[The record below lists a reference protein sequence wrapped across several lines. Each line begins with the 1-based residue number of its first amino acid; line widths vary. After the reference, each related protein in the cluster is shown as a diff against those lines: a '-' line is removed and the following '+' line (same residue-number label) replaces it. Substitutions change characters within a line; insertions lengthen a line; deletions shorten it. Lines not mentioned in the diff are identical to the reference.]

1 MKRKIEEA
9 IEAQKTLIAS
19 LAETSKP
26 VAPDNAIGRLSRM
39 EALNDRAVSEASLN
53 AARHKLSRLETALG
67 KVDQPDFGIC
77 VPVATESHPAR
88 PHIAHARGHP
98 LCPLRG
104 EELMG
109 QNPILLLDLGGLF
122 LYFTGL
128 IENFGGD
135 SAGLRRMA

>member
-1 MKRKIEEA
+1 MNLEERQQLKRIMEEA
-9 IEAQKTLIAS
+9 IKAQRTLIDS

-77 VPVATESHPAR
+77 LGCDQPIPPGR
-88 PHIAHARGHP
+88 
-98 LCPLRG
+98 
-104 EELMG
+104 
-109 QNPILLLDLGGLF
+109 ILLMPEATRCVPCSDKG
-122 LYFTGL
+122 
-128 IENFGGD
+128 
-135 SAGLRRMA
+135 

>member
-1 MKRKIEEA
+1 MNPAERQELKRNIEEA

-67 KVDQPDFGIC
+67 KVDQTDFGLCVSCDNPIPPGRILLMPEATRC
-77 VPVATESHPAR
+77 VPCSKK
-88 PHIAHARGHP
+88 
-98 LCPLRG
+98 
-104 EELMG
+104 
-109 QNPILLLDLGGLF
+109 N
-122 LYFTGL
+122 
-128 IENFGGD
+128 
-135 SAGLRRMA
+135 

>member
-1 MKRKIEEA
+1 MEEA
-9 IEAQKTLIAS
+9 IEAQKVLIAS

-77 VPVATESHPAR
+77 VGCE
-88 PHIAHARGHP
+88 
-98 LCPLRG
+98 
-104 EELMG
+104 
-109 QNPILLLDLGGLF
+109 NPIPSDRIVLMPEATRCVPCAEKG
-122 LYFTGL
+122 
-128 IENFGGD
+128 
-135 SAGLRRMA
+135 

>member
-1 MKRKIEEA
+1 MNLEERQELKRNIEEA
-9 IEAQKTLIAS
+9 IEAQAILIAS

-77 VPVATESHPAR
+77 MS
-88 PHIAHARGHP
+88 
-98 LCPLRG
+98 CD
-104 EELMG
+104 
-109 QNPILLLDLGGLF
+109 NPIPPGRILLMPEA
-122 LYFTGL
+122 TRCVPCA
-128 IENFGGD
+128 EKN
-135 SAGLRRMA
+135 